1 MARRR
6 TLSQRT
12 MMRIAARRA
21 GAFSGSNGDHSFIHG
36 LGIVAGLGLIA
47 LSGGAATP
55 FVLGAAATVAGVEQ
69 GTKALKEATKPKRT
83 PRTPKPP
90 APKGVKVT
98 ESKVE
103 AEAKRREAEA
113 KRRAAAYQKE
123 VEKAEK
129 EAQAE
134 VKRRAAALKKESQAN
149 VEAEGLTSFLKET
162 RSGAV
167 ARQQTAADVKKRL
180 AKAKRDRR
188 YGNGVGDFL
197 KEMR

>member
-6 TLSQRT
+6 TPSQRT

-90 APKGVKVT
+90 APKRVKVT
-98 ESKVE
+98 ESKV
-103 AEAKRREAEA
+103 EAEA

-134 VKRRAAALKKESQAN
+134 VKRRAAALKKEAQAKAKA
-149 VEAEGLTSFLKET
+149 EA
-162 RSGAV
+162 A
-167 ARQQTAADVKKRL
+167 ARPQTAADVKKRL

-188 YGNGVGDFL
+188 YGGGVGDFL
-197 KEMR
+197 KETR

>member
-6 TLSQRT
+6 TPSQRT

-69 GTKALKEATKPKRT
+69 GSKALKEATKPKRT
-83 PRTPKPP
+83 PSTPKPP
-90 APKGVKVT
+90 APKRVKVT
-98 ESKVE
+98 ESTV
-103 AEAKRREAEA
+103 EAEA
-113 KRRAAAYQKE
+113 KRRAAAQQKE
-123 VEKAEK
+123 VTKAEK
-129 EAQAE
+129 QAQALDKAIAKE
-134 VKRRAAALKKESQAN
+134 LAALKKEAQAKAKA
-149 VEAEGLTSFLKET
+149 EA
-162 RSGAV
+162 A
-167 ARQQTAADVKKRL
+167 ARPQTAADVKKRL

-188 YGNGVGDFL
+188 YGGGVGDFL
-197 KEMR
+197 KETR